1 MNTAIAEAS
10 TVNHPVV
17 SRDRWIAARKTLL
30 AREKELTRLRDQ
42 VARERRALPWVR
54 IDKNYVFDTTEGQ
67 RTLAELFEGR
77 RQLLVQH
84 FMFGP
89 GWEQGCPSCSFMA
102 DHSDGMTVHLAHRD
116 VTFVAISRAPLAEI
130 ERFRKRMGW
139 RFRWVSSNRSDF
151 NYDFAVSFTPEE
163 RAKGEVYYN
172 YGIQPFESEELPGI
186 SVFYKDDAGEVFH
199 TYSTYRRG
207 VEVMMGTY
215 NLLDLTPK
223 GRDEEPGEG
232 MAWTRHHDRY
242 ESTQAARSGQL
253 GTRRTPEGRTACAA
267 HLSWQ
272 AFGHGSRSQGSAPC
286 TG

>member
-1 MNTAIAEAS
+1 MNTAVAEAS

-54 IDKNYVFDTTEGQ
+54 IEKNYVFDSTEGQ

-139 RFRWVSSNRSDF
+139 QFKWVSSNGSDF

-163 RAKGEVYYN
+163 KAKGEVYYN
-172 YGIQPFESEELPGI
+172 YSFQPFECEELPGI
-186 SVFYKDDAGEVFH
+186 SVFYKDDTGEVFH

-223 GRDEEPGEG
+223 GRDEEPGGG
-232 MAWTRHHDRY
+232 MAWVRHHDRY
-242 ESTQAARSGQL
+242 ESTQ
-253 GTRRTPEGRTACAA
+253 
-267 HLSWQ
+267 
-272 AFGHGSRSQGSAPC
+272 SAPAASPHEAHA
-286 TG
+286 